1 VFDYKG
7 HELKATVRSVS
18 TLDGNDGQVGIIME
32 GTEIIWVKDP
42 SSGIKLKNSSK
53 R

>member
-1 VFDYKG
+1 M
-7 HELKATVRSVS
+7 VRSIS
-18 TLDGNDGQVGIIME
+18 TLDGAENQTGVVME
-32 GTEIIWVKDP
+32 GTEVIWVKDP